1 MLLIDEGDKVLASV
15 RRLYESEYPRFF
27 VGVVE
32 AATET
37 VIRVH
42 GSVYVWD
49 PYRNA
54 VVARDGR
61 RRKLIPFSSP
71 HFIVHALDRDVDLDN
86 LSFKADT
93 NGRIWLTDGDK
104 PIMELAER
112 AGGTH

>member
-1 MLLIDEGDKVLASV
+1 MLIDEGDKVLATV

-27 VGVVE
+27 IGVVE

-37 VIRVH
+37 VVRVL
-42 GSVYVWD
+42 GAVYIWD

-54 VVARDGR
+54 VVQREGR

-71 HFIVHALDRDVDLDN
+71 HFIVHSLDRDLDLDAVT
-86 LSFKADT
+86 FTADT
-93 NGRIWLTDGDK
+93 NGRIFLTDGGK